1 MWEAASLQVPVT
13 YSMTLSPGIHTL
25 LKVTPGE
32 WAGAGGPFCG
42 SRY

>member
-25 LKVTPGE
+25 LKVTPGV
-32 WAGAGGPFCG
+32 WAGAGGPFRG